1 MKNQLTAA
9 REGKI
14 TTEMKRVA
22 LDEGIDADVLRQ
34 YIADGKV
41 TVLANNRHKD
51 FMPKGVGKGLS
62 VKVN

>member
-51 FMPKGVGKGLS
+51 FIPKGV
-62 VKVN
+62 